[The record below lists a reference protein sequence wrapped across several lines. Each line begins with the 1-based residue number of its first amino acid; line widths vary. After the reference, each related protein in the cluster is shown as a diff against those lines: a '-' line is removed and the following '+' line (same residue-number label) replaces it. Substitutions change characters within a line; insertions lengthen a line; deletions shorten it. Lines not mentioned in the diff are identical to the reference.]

1 MIGREPDATELEVKK
16 SEECTL
22 KLSNIVNLFI
32 LRRTNTLNV
41 KYLPP
46 KLTQVVC
53 IKLTSFQ
60 KQLYQHMMLARQVIE
75 GEEKEK
81 NKNGV
86 SAMALASINSMK
98 KLCNH
103 AQLVYQKESKYS
115 HSTKSNSRVGYGMA
129 DINAYFPEGFGDS
142 AAGGGRR
149 SRGPSSGVS
158 SSSTNLQWS
167 GKFQVLAN
175 MLELMFDETDDR
187 MVVVSNYTQ
196 TLDLLSL
203 LCKERNYSYVRL
215 DGSVSAKNRQ
225 KMVDRLN
232 DPNSDCFI
240 FLLSSKAGGCGLN
253 LIGAN
258 RLILFDPDWNP
269 ATDKQGR

>member
-1 MIGREPDATELEVKK
+1 MQK

-60 KQLYQHMMLARQVIE
+60 RQLYEHMMLARQVIE
-75 GEEKEK
+75 GEEKQK
-81 NKNGV
+81 SKTGV

-103 AQLVYQKESKYS
+103 AQLVYQKQSRYS
-115 HSTKSNSRVGYGMA
+115 HSTTSKARVGYGMA
-129 DINAYFPEGFGDS
+129 DINAYFPEGFADGG
-142 AAGGGRR
+142 GGGRR
-149 SRGPSSGVS
+149 SRAPSAGVS
-158 SSSTNLQWS
+158 ANCTNLQWS

-175 MLELMFDETDDR
+175 MLRLMYDETDDR
-187 MVVVSNYTQ
+187 MVIVSNYTQ

-203 LCKERNYSYVRL
+203 LCKERGYSYVRL
-215 DGSVSAKNRQ
+215 DGSISAKNRQ
-225 KMVDRLN
+225 KMVDKLN

-269 ATDKQGR
+269 ATDKQGTFILRSSHA